1 MHPRTEIRNY
11 VVEMLKASVDVGN
24 KVYPNRPSRIFLEE
38 APCVLVYFGN
48 EAIEVESG
56 DRYCAHEYNRTL
68 QLKIDILSLED
79 EDHLDYLG
87 AQIENAFREDWFL
100 GKSLT
105 DYSESNLIGLSRG
118 TTLASIIPYNVNT
131 DSEIPIYGQTINI
144 NCPYI
149 TSEYTGVK
157 PDTWESYDFEIR
169 RTDGIETDPV
179 LSAGE
184 GEL

>member
-1 MHPRTEIRNY
+1 MHPRTSIRYY
-11 VVEMLKASVDVGN
+11 VVNMLKNAVDVGD
-24 KVYPNRPSRIFLEE
+24 KVFPNRPSRIFIEE
-38 APCVLVYFGN
+38 APCVLVYFGA
-48 EAIEVESG
+48 EPIEVESG

-87 AQIENAFREDWFL
+87 AQIESAFREDPFL

-118 TTLASIIPYNVNT
+118 TTLANITPYNVNT
-131 DSEIPIYGQTINI
+131 DSEIPVYGQTITI

-157 PDTWESYDFEIR
+157 TDTWEEYSFEIR
-169 RTDGIETDPV
+169 RSDGIETDPV